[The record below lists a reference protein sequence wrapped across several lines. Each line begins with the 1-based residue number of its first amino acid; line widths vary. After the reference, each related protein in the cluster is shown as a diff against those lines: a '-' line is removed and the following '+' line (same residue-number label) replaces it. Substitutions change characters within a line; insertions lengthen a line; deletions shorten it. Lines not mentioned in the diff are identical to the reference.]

1 MGYINVILTAI
12 FVFPV
17 LAFFITL
24 PYIVYNYNKFGSIL
38 FIRTLLIYLFILYLL
53 SAYFLIIMPLPSI
66 SYVARLT
73 TKVQL
78 VPFDLLS
85 NIIRTVHF
93 NYKDISTYVNI
104 FKNPFVYQ
112 TIYNFLLTVPFGI
125 FLRYYFKYSFIKTLL
140 LTFLLSLFFE
150 ITQLTG
156 LYFIYPNAYR
166 LFDVDDLIVNTL
178 GGVFGFLVTPLVTMM
193 LPTKEELDL
202 KAYKKG
208 TKVSSTKRIITF
220 IIDIVIIILFLGLE
234 LLIDYIYHVHNNY
247 TLYLGISILLFYNFI
262 PLITNGK
269 TLGYKIT
276 NIVISNEDNGVCK
289 RYQVLFRNLIFTC
302 IYMPMLYYL
311 YLLFRF
317 INKIANYRYS
327 LLIIIGYISIVM
339 ILSIFTLIR
348 NFILHKR
355 FLYEIVTKTK
365 LSSTIEVPKSSVGS
379 RSVESE

>member
-24 PYIVYNYNKFGSIL
+24 PYIIYNYNKFGSIL

-66 SYVARLT
+66 SSVARLT

-78 VPFDLLS
+78 VPFDLIS

-104 FKNPFVYQ
+104 FRNPFVYQ

-125 FLRYYFKYSFIKTLL
+125 FLRYYFKCNFIKTLL
-140 LTFLLSLFFE
+140 FTFLLSLFFE

-178 GGVFGFLVTPLVTMM
+178 GGIFGFLVTPLVTMM

-202 KAYKKG
+202 KSYIKG
-208 TKVSSTKRIITF
+208 TKVSSTKRIVTF
-220 IIDIVIIILFLGLE
+220 IIDIVIIIVFIGLE
-234 LLIDYIYHVHNNY
+234 LLIDHLYNLTYIYA
-247 TLYLGISILLFYNFI
+247 LYVGLSIFIFYNLI
-262 PLITNGK
+262 PFITNGK
-269 TLGYKIT
+269 TIGYKIT
-276 NIVISNEDNGVCK
+276 NIVITNEDNERCK
-289 RYQVLFRNLIFTC
+289 RYQVLFRNIIFSY
-302 IYMPMLYYL
+302 IYIPLLYYL
-311 YLLFRF
+311 YLLFKF

-355 FLYEIVTKTK
+355 FLYETITKTK
-365 LSSTIEVPKSSVGS
+365 LSSTIEVPESSTGS
-379 RSVESE
+379 RSV

>member
-24 PYIVYNYNKFGSIL
+24 PYIIYNYNKFGSIL

-66 SYVARLT
+66 SSVARLT

-78 VPFDLLS
+78 VPFDLIS

-104 FKNPFVYQ
+104 FRNPFVYQ

-125 FLRYYFKYSFIKTLL
+125 FLRYYFKCNFIKTLL
-140 LTFLLSLFFE
+140 FTFLLSLFFE

-178 GGVFGFLVTPLVTMM
+178 GGIFGFLVTPLVTMM

-202 KAYKKG
+202 KSYIKG
-208 TKVSSTKRIITF
+208 TKVSSTKRIVTF
-220 IIDIVIIILFLGLE
+220 IIDIVIIIVFIGLE
-234 LLIDYIYHVHNNY
+234 LLIDHLYNLTYIYA
-247 TLYLGISILLFYNFI
+247 LYVGLSIFIFYNLI
-262 PLITNGK
+262 PFITNGK
-269 TLGYKIT
+269 TIGYKIT
-276 NIVISNEDNGVCK
+276 NIVITNEDNERCK
-289 RYQVLFRNLIFTC
+289 RYQVLFRNIIFSY
-302 IYMPMLYYL
+302 IYIPLLYYL
-311 YLLFRF
+311 YLLFKF

-355 FLYEIVTKTK
+355 FLYETISKTK
-365 LSSTIEVPKSSVGS
+365 VSSTIEVPESSTGS
-379 RSVESE
+379 RSV

>member
-24 PYIVYNYNKFGSIL
+24 PYIIYNYNKFGSIL

-66 SYVARLT
+66 SSVARLT

-78 VPFDLLS
+78 VPFDLIS

-104 FKNPFVYQ
+104 FRNPFVYQ

-125 FLRYYFKYSFIKTLL
+125 FLRYYFKCNFIKTLL
-140 LTFLLSLFFE
+140 FTFLLSLFFE

-178 GGVFGFLVTPLVTMM
+178 GGIFGFLVTPLVTMM

-202 KAYKKG
+202 KSYIKG
-208 TKVSSTKRIITF
+208 TKVSSTKRIVTF
-220 IIDIVIIILFLGLE
+220 IIDIVIIIVFIGLE
-234 LLIDYIYHVHNNY
+234 LLIDHLYNLTYNY
-247 TLYLGISILLFYNFI
+247 ALYVGLSIFIFYNLI
-262 PLITNGK
+262 PFITNGK
-269 TLGYKIT
+269 TIGYKIT
-276 NIVISNEDNGVCK
+276 NIVITNEDNERCK
-289 RYQVLFRNLIFTC
+289 RYQVLFRNIIFSY
-302 IYMPMLYYL
+302 IYIPLLYYL
-311 YLLFRF
+311 YLLFKF

-355 FLYEIVTKTK
+355 FLYETITKTK
-365 LSSTIEVPKSSVGS
+365 LSSTIEVPESSTGS
-379 RSVESE
+379 RSV

>member
-24 PYIVYNYNKFGSIL
+24 PYIIYNYNKFGSIL

-66 SYVARLT
+66 SSVARLT

-78 VPFDLLS
+78 VPFDLIS

-104 FKNPFVYQ
+104 FRNPFVYQ

-140 LTFLLSLFFE
+140 FTFLLSLFFE

-178 GGVFGFLVTPLVTMM
+178 GGIFGFLVTPLVTMM

-202 KAYKKG
+202 KSYIKG
-208 TKVSSTKRIITF
+208 TKVSSTKRIVTF
-220 IIDIVIIILFLGLE
+220 IIDIVIIIVFIFLE
-234 LLIDYIYHVHNNY
+234 LLIDHLYNLTYNY
-247 TLYLGISILLFYNFI
+247 ALYAGISIFIFYNLI
-262 PLITNGK
+262 PFITNGK
-269 TLGYKIT
+269 TIGYKIT
-276 NIVISNEDNGVCK
+276 NIVITNEDNERCK
-289 RYQVLFRNLIFTC
+289 RYQVLFRNIIFSY
-302 IYMPMLYYL
+302 IYIPLLYYL
-311 YLLFRF
+311 YLLFKF

-355 FLYEIVTKTK
+355 FLYETITKTK
-365 LSSTIEVPKSSVGS
+365 LSSTIEVPESSTGS
-379 RSVESE
+379 RSV

>member
-24 PYIVYNYNKFGSIL
+24 PYIIYNYNKFGSIL

-66 SYVARLT
+66 SSVARLT

-78 VPFDLLS
+78 VPFDLIS

-104 FKNPFVYQ
+104 FRNPFVYQ

-140 LTFLLSLFFE
+140 FTFLLSLFFE

-178 GGVFGFLVTPLVTMM
+178 GGIFGFLVTPLVTMM

-202 KAYKKG
+202 KSYIKG
-208 TKVSSTKRIITF
+208 TKVSSTKRIVTF
-220 IIDIVIIILFLGLE
+220 IIDIVIIIVFIFLE
-234 LLIDYIYHVHNNY
+234 LLIDHLYNLTYNY
-247 TLYLGISILLFYNFI
+247 ALYAGISIFIFYNLI
-262 PLITNGK
+262 PFITNGK
-269 TLGYKIT
+269 TIGYKIT
-276 NIVISNEDNGVCK
+276 NIVITNEDIERCK
-289 RYQVLFRNLIFTC
+289 RYQVLFRNIIFSY
-302 IYMPMLYYL
+302 IYIPLLYYL
-311 YLLFRF
+311 YLLFKF

-355 FLYEIVTKTK
+355 FLYETITKTK
-365 LSSTIEVPKSSVGS
+365 LSSTIEVPESSTGS
-379 RSVESE
+379 RSV

>member
-24 PYIVYNYNKFGSIL
+24 PYIIYNYNKFGSIL

-66 SYVARLT
+66 SSVARLT

-78 VPFDLLS
+78 VPFDLIS

-104 FKNPFVYQ
+104 FRNPFVYQ

-140 LTFLLSLFFE
+140 FTFLLSLFFE

-178 GGVFGFLVTPLVTMM
+178 GGIFGFLVTPLVTMM

-202 KAYKKG
+202 KSYIKG
-208 TKVSSTKRIITF
+208 TKVSSTKRIVTF
-220 IIDIVIIILFLGLE
+220 IIDIVIIIVFIFLE
-234 LLIDYIYHVHNNY
+234 LLIDHLYNLSYNY
-247 TLYLGISILLFYNFI
+247 ALYAGISIFIFYNLI
-262 PLITNGK
+262 PFITNGK
-269 TLGYKIT
+269 TIGYKIT
-276 NIVISNEDNGVCK
+276 NIVITNEDIERCK
-289 RYQVLFRNLIFTC
+289 RYQVLFRDIIFSY
-302 IYMPMLYYL
+302 IYIPLLYYL
-311 YLLFRF
+311 YLLFKF

-339 ILSIFTLIR
+339 ILSIFILIR

-355 FLYEIVTKTK
+355 FLYETISKTK
-365 LSSTIEVPKSSVGS
+365 VSSTIEVPESSTGS
-379 RSVESE
+379 RSV

>member
-24 PYIVYNYNKFGSIL
+24 PYIIYNYNKFGSIL

-93 NYKDISTYVNI
+93 NYKDISTYVNL

-234 LLIDYIYHVHNNY
+234 LLIDYIYRVHNNY
-247 TLYLGISILLFYNFI
+247 ILYLGISILLFYNFI

-269 TLGYKIT
+269 TIGYKIT

-355 FLYEIVTKTK
+355 FLYEIITKTK
-365 LSSTIEVPKSSVGS
+365 LSSTIEVPERSSGS
-379 RSVESE
+379 RSAESE

>member
-140 LTFLLSLFFE
+140 FTFLLSLFFE

-202 KAYKKG
+202 KPYKKG

>member
-140 LTFLLSLFFE
+140 FTFLLSLFFE

>member
-24 PYIVYNYNKFGSIL
+24 PYIIYNYNKFGSIL

-66 SYVARLT
+66 SSVARLT

-78 VPFDLLS
+78 VPFDLIS

-104 FKNPFVYQ
+104 FRNPFVYQ

-140 LTFLLSLFFE
+140 FTFLLSLFFE

-178 GGVFGFLVTPLVTMM
+178 GGIFGFLVTPLVTMM

-202 KAYKKG
+202 KSYIKG
-208 TKVSSTKRIITF
+208 TKVSSTKRIVTF
-220 IIDIVIIILFLGLE
+220 IIDIVIIIVFIFLE
-234 LLIDYIYHVHNNY
+234 LLIDHLYNLTYNY
-247 TLYLGISILLFYNFI
+247 ALYVGISIFIFYNLI
-262 PLITNGK
+262 PFITNGK
-269 TLGYKIT
+269 TIGYKIT
-276 NIVISNEDNGVCK
+276 NIVITNEDIERCK
-289 RYQVLFRNLIFTC
+289 RYQVLFRNIIFSY
-302 IYMPMLYYL
+302 IYIPLLYYL
-311 YLLFRF
+311 YLLFKF

-339 ILSIFTLIR
+339 ILSIFILIR

-355 FLYEIVTKTK
+355 FLYETISKTK
-365 LSSTIEVPKSSVGS
+365 VSSTIEVPESSTGS
-379 RSVESE
+379 RSV

>member
-24 PYIVYNYNKFGSIL
+24 PYIIYNYNKFGSIL

-66 SYVARLT
+66 SSVARLT

-78 VPFDLLS
+78 VPFDLIS

-104 FKNPFVYQ
+104 FRNPFVYQ

-140 LTFLLSLFFE
+140 FTFLLSLFFE

-178 GGVFGFLVTPLVTMM
+178 GGIFGFLVTPLVTMM

-202 KAYKKG
+202 KSYIKG
-208 TKVSSTKRIITF
+208 TKVSSTKRIVTF
-220 IIDIVIIILFLGLE
+220 IIDIVIIIVFIFLE
-234 LLIDYIYHVHNNY
+234 LLIDHLYNLTYNY
-247 TLYLGISILLFYNFI
+247 ALYAGISIFIFYNLI
-262 PLITNGK
+262 PFITNGK
-269 TLGYKIT
+269 TIGYKIT
-276 NIVISNEDNGVCK
+276 NIVITNEDIERCK
-289 RYQVLFRNLIFTC
+289 RYQVLFRNIIFSY
-302 IYMPMLYYL
+302 IYIPLLYYL
-311 YLLFRF
+311 YLLFKF

-327 LLIIIGYISIVM
+327 LLISIGYISIVM
-339 ILSIFTLIR
+339 ILSIFILIR

-355 FLYEIVTKTK
+355 FLYETISKTK
-365 LSSTIEVPKSSVGS
+365 VSSTIEVPESSTGS
-379 RSVESE
+379 RSV

>member
-24 PYIVYNYNKFGSIL
+24 PYIIYNYNKFGSIL

-66 SYVARLT
+66 SSVARLT

-78 VPFDLLS
+78 VPFDLIS

-104 FKNPFVYQ
+104 FRNPFVYQ

-125 FLRYYFKYSFIKTLL
+125 FLRYYFKCNFIKTLL
-140 LTFLLSLFFE
+140 FTFLLSLFFE

-178 GGVFGFLVTPLVTMM
+178 GGIFGFLVTPLVTMM

-202 KAYKKG
+202 KSYIKG
-208 TKVSSTKRIITF
+208 TKVSSTKRIVTF
-220 IIDIVIIILFLGLE
+220 IIDIVIIIVFIGLE
-234 LLIDYIYHVHNNY
+234 LLIDHLYNLTYIYA
-247 TLYLGISILLFYNFI
+247 LYVGLSIFIFYNLI
-262 PLITNGK
+262 PFITNGK
-269 TLGYKIT
+269 TIGYKIT
-276 NIVISNEDNGVCK
+276 NIVITNEDNERCK
-289 RYQVLFRNLIFTC
+289 RYQVLFRNIIFSY
-302 IYMPMLYYL
+302 IYIPLLYYL
-311 YLLFRF
+311 YLLFKF

-355 FLYEIVTKTK
+355 FLYETITKTK
-365 LSSTIEVPKSSVGS
+365 LSSTIEVPESSTGR
-379 RSVESE
+379 RSV

>member
-24 PYIVYNYNKFGSIL
+24 PYIIYNYNKFGSIL

-66 SYVARLT
+66 SSVARLT

-78 VPFDLLS
+78 VPFDLIS

-93 NYKDISTYVNI
+93 NYKDMSTYINI
-104 FKNPFVYQ
+104 LRNPFVYQ

-125 FLRYYFKYSFIKTLL
+125 FLRYYFKCNFVKIFLF
-140 LTFLLSLFFE
+140 TFLLSLFFE
-150 ITQLTG
+150 LTQLTG

-178 GGVFGFLVTPLVTMM
+178 GGIFGFLVTPLVTMM

-202 KAYKKG
+202 KSYIKG
-208 TKVSSTKRIITF
+208 TKVSSTKRIVTF
-220 IIDIVIIILFLGLE
+220 IIDMVIIIVFIGLE
-234 LLIDYIYHVHNNY
+234 LLIDHLYDLTYNYI
-247 TLYLGISILLFYNFI
+247 LYVAVSIFIFYNLI
-262 PLITNGK
+262 PFITNGR
-269 TLGYKIT
+269 TIGYKIT
-276 NIVISNEDNGVCK
+276 NIVITNEDNERCK
-289 RYQVLFRNLIFTC
+289 RYQVLFRNIIFSY
-302 IYMPMLYYL
+302 IYIPLLYYL
-311 YLLFRF
+311 YLLFKF

-355 FLYEIVTKTK
+355 FLYETITKTK
-365 LSSTIEVPKSSVGS
+365 VSSTIEVPESSIGS
-379 RSVESE
+379 RSV

>member
-24 PYIVYNYNKFGSIL
+24 PYIIYNYNKFGSIL

-66 SYVARLT
+66 SSVARLT

-78 VPFDLLS
+78 VPFDLIS

-104 FKNPFVYQ
+104 FRNPFVYQ

-125 FLRYYFKYSFIKTLL
+125 FLRYYFKCNFIKTLL
-140 LTFLLSLFFE
+140 FTFLLSLFFE

-178 GGVFGFLVTPLVTMM
+178 GGIFGFLVTPLVTMM

-202 KAYKKG
+202 KSYIKG
-208 TKVSSTKRIITF
+208 TKVSSTKRIVTF
-220 IIDIVIIILFLGLE
+220 IIDIVIIIVFIFLE
-234 LLIDYIYHVHNNY
+234 LLIDHLYNLTYNY
-247 TLYLGISILLFYNFI
+247 ALYAGISIFIFYNLI
-262 PLITNGK
+262 PFITNGK
-269 TLGYKIT
+269 TIGYKIT
-276 NIVISNEDNGVCK
+276 NIVITNEDIERCK
-289 RYQVLFRNLIFTC
+289 RYQVLFRNIIFSY
-302 IYMPMLYYL
+302 IYIPLLYYL
-311 YLLFRF
+311 YLLFKF

-339 ILSIFTLIR
+339 ILSIFILIR

-355 FLYEIVTKTK
+355 FLYETISKTK
-365 LSSTIEVPKSSVGS
+365 VSSTIEVPESSTGS
-379 RSVESE
+379 RSV

>member
-24 PYIVYNYNKFGSIL
+24 PYIIYNYNKFGSIL
-38 FIRTLLIYLFILYLL
+38 FIITLLIYLFILYLL

-66 SYVARLT
+66 SSVARLT

-78 VPFDLLS
+78 VPFDLIS

-104 FKNPFVYQ
+104 FRNPFVYQ

-125 FLRYYFKYSFIKTLL
+125 FLRYYFKCNFIKTLL
-140 LTFLLSLFFE
+140 FTFLLSLFFE

-178 GGVFGFLVTPLVTMM
+178 GGIFGFLVTPLVTMM

-202 KAYKKG
+202 KSYIKG
-208 TKVSSTKRIITF
+208 TKVSSTKRIVTF
-220 IIDIVIIILFLGLE
+220 IIDIVIIIVFIGLE
-234 LLIDYIYHVHNNY
+234 LLIDHLYNLTYNY
-247 TLYLGISILLFYNFI
+247 ALYVGLSIFIFYNLI
-262 PLITNGK
+262 PFITNGK
-269 TLGYKIT
+269 TIGYKIT
-276 NIVISNEDNGVCK
+276 NIVITNEDNERCK
-289 RYQVLFRNLIFTC
+289 RYQVLFRNIIFSY
-302 IYMPMLYYL
+302 IYIPLLYYL
-311 YLLFRF
+311 YLLFKF

-355 FLYEIVTKTK
+355 FLYETITKTK
-365 LSSTIEVPKSSVGS
+365 LSSTIEVPESSTGS
-379 RSVESE
+379 RSV